1 MWDLGNRSVV
11 ALVSVLSGCVFLY
24 NVWGPILILTILLF
38 LTIYACYSLITNDS
52 LLSPHASFLF
62 DYCVRVFLEVRAKF
76 ESIVDHVYRYSR
88 IFWETANRRFF
99 EVFLTKIRM
108 ERRRGPHYQL
118 STDPYPTRRN
128 SSKFDSIAQL
138 SPISRNARESN
149 ANELTS
155 ENKVYRNPNHSLYAR
170 GAFSKVTSTPL
181 LSRSKEEFENESS
194 SQGTSQRM
202 TPVYSHHRS
211 LTRGEDVTYYSS
223 EGSPWGT
230 TISPKAHPTASESKS
245 PLSQSRPLSV
255 STRYNI
261 DPRVYNDVTSPGLSS
276 RLTKYAAEAN
286 NRLTRQSQYHVG
298 QFPKVNLQGSP
309 VPVINPKCVK
319 TRTPVTVRVAPPD
332 AVRYSPPG
340 KQKMLSNLCDVDE
353 SLSSSSVPYGLR
365 EMSLKRHASREDV
378 TFDLAKK
385 QRIGGVTVNEVE
397 TQDETKQ
404 KRSRDESS
412 KSEEDISPQNK
423 SARPAKRTKTPSC
436 YDILNSFSSSKNVV
450 SGIKRKARDLSRSG
464 TPDFEKHFKSL
475 ESVPNSSVQALSE
488 AQIKNVTYRDHG
500 ATEKKQLNA
509 RNSLD
514 PVQGKLSPVK
524 GILKTS
530 SKALEMDSHDREVH
544 ANLDNRHNGET
555 RTAGAPVFVDTESS
569 RLTNKLFMRAE
580 PERNEKLRMLVE
592 EQGNI
597 RAKFTTDDVEEIKK
611 EDIADMRQTSMKARL
626 QSMFDAISGKATSKI
641 NPDVVIQA
649 EEVNTVKSVPCPS
662 SCATLNSS
670 TTTTNANTT
679 PISTSAVSPSPGSKS
694 TKHVTFDLTSKE
706 SSLDSK
712 LSSSNSKPMLATSAG
727 NSFVAT
733 SGNAIFPSPV
743 TNVSSAVS
751 SSELKNAAPA
761 KTINVTSSA
770 TPFASVAD
778 PSSHRVASTSST
790 PSVVTAATPAV
801 LSGNS
806 FGATTGVTFN
816 SPTISASSSSFATKT
831 NMTPVGQLNQPHTT
845 EKASSASSMTP
856 TNNNTAFSSPM
867 LRSVTWSAESS
878 AGQLNQPHTT
888 EKVSSTSSMTPTN
901 NNTAFSSP
909 MLRSVT
915 WSAESPAG
923 QLNQPQAT
931 EKASSTSSMTP
942 TNSNTAF
949 SSPMLRSV
957 TWSAESPA
965 GQLNQPHTTEK
976 ASSTSSMT
984 STNNNTAFSS
994 PMLRSVAWSVAT
1006 TNAVESKGQSTLVAS
1021 APTTATSSVPTTA
1034 MLSTSPFTFGNKPTT
1049 AQPLKP
1055 EASFVFGS
1063 NFGENSAQTSGGLAN
1078 LTAKSQAAPVL
1089 NANQGATGLN
1099 LMANT
1104 SATTSAFNTNVK
1116 TTATPFKAPAIS
1128 TFSFGAGTSVAPN
1141 KTAFS
1146 FGGIATTTVATP
1158 APTTAATTTATTAA
1172 AIGSM
1177 FGTTQ
1182 SQPVFGAS
1190 STSNATNSGGNT
1202 SAVTLFN
1209 PTPTVIVTSV
1219 SSTPIFSNTVPGSSS
1234 GMTSTNNTTSIFG
1247 SVANAPSSREA
1258 GIGKAPSTNIFSNAS
1273 SASAFGATG
1282 NIFGQ
1287 AKAQTGNMKGIAGT
1301 FMSNAPPLFG
1311 TPATTVATFNSPSTS
1326 SNTVTPI
1333 FGSAIVSTNA
1343 TTSVFAATS
1352 VTSPAFGSQ
1361 SSTILG
1367 GQSNASQAFGGR
1379 TCIFGTDPSA
1389 SASASTSTSAAPVFG
1404 ASVSTSAP
1412 TPLFGAPVSTSAPIP
1427 ASTVSSTFTGQG
1439 VTSPA
1444 FGAPVNASGPVLAPT
1459 GAFGDSKAPSF
1470 GQASPFATSNA
1481 TPTVFGSGSASN
1493 TNSTTNATSTSGI
1506 FTFGANQKPSQQAG
1520 AFSFNSNVN
1529 ANTNTAAPSASTPFQ
1544 FGATAS
1550 KPAATGFNFSAPS
1563 TTPSINFGTT
1573 SAPTFNASMP
1583 GMFSIGSGSAAPR
1596 SRSVRT
1602 RKPR

>member
-867 LRSVTWSAESS
+867 LRSVTWSAES
-878 AGQLNQPHTT
+878 
-888 EKVSSTSSMTPTN
+888 
-901 NNTAFSSP
+901 
-909 MLRSVT
+909 
-915 WSAESPAG
+915 
-923 QLNQPQAT
+923 
-931 EKASSTSSMTP
+931 
-942 TNSNTAF
+942 
-949 SSPMLRSV
+949 
-957 TWSAESPA
+957 PA

-1104 SATTSAFNTNVK
+1104 PATTSAFNTNVK